1 MKPKLTLN
9 ITAKTVEGGSDNAL
23 QAAAE
28 RKTKATETLADA
40 WLRILAMKNSDT
52 DAVKLREVKRAMDA
66 GDIGRDVAS
75 AGKRFSKA
83 EALRL
88 YAVLAESQREQKLAD
103 LVANTPSNY
112 RLLTD
117 IDEVRAVVADA
128 FNELIIAVDTE
139 TTGLDV
145 YVDVI
150 VGVSLTLPTADMH
163 YYIPIQPTEDERA
176 LPSEDVLNVLKPL
189 MESEEVG
196 KVFHNANYDIQMFK
210 RHGIDLRGL
219 AWDTQTAMHVL
230 NENEDAPVKGKQ
242 PGTYR
247 LKDLATKYLGEP
259 SDTFA
264 ELFGKNAKFAEVPLD
279 IALVYGAKDTDLTW
293 RLYEFQYAHMAKMPT
308 VLEYYQTVE
317 VPLLYVIVELER
329 NGYVLDLDFA
339 KKFGHELQTQANE
352 LHDYLITE
360 LSKYHDS
367 DEPMNINSPQQLR
380 PALSKHIGKEL
391 PNLDAKRTLKPLRS
405 KHEII
410 DKLLE
415 YRRITKL
422 SGTYIDTLPTKQH
435 PVTKRWHSR
444 FNPMGTVTGRFSSGM
459 DKDNSDDQSFN
470 VQNQPKKARKMFVA
484 PPGKVLVGADF
495 KAQEIRCVAYL
506 SKEPALIKA
515 FIENKDPYAN
525 LAVEFTGL
533 PYEEVYKTA
542 DGGDT
547 EWRKKMKVAWLA
559 ALYGASGFT
568 LGEWLGVP
576 KKEAEDFM
584 AKLWKSLP
592 ALGSWIEGNTE
603 FVKQHGFVWMDKEQ
617 RKRRLPEAKWKRE
630 FIPYGKYDDPKY
642 ADARKHNGK
651 IGGAIR
657 QATNARVQGSS
668 AIQTKVTMIRA
679 HEECSKRDGWQLW
692 ASVHDELLFEIPSD
706 FTREDI
712 AVIEDVMLNSY
723 QFGEVSNGT
732 DIEVMTV
739 WGEGMPVEE
748 WFANKETEEHA

>member
-1 MKPKLTLN
+1 MTPNNKPKLTLN
-9 ITAKTVEGGSDNAL
+9 IAAKPSADTAQAL
-23 QAAAE
+23 TDAVG
-28 RKTKATETLADA
+28 RKVKATESLTDA
-40 WLRILAMKNSDT
+40 WVRILAMKNGDS
-52 DAVKLREVKRAMDA
+52 DAVKLREVKRAMDE
-66 GDIGRDVAS
+66 GTIGRAVES
-75 AGKRFSKA
+75 SGKRFSKA
-83 EALRL
+83 ECLRL
-88 YAVLAESQREQKLAD
+88 YTILAESQREQKLAD
-103 LVANTPSNY
+103 LVANIPDNY
-112 RLLTD
+112 VLLLD
-117 IDEVRAVVADA
+117 DEAIRKVTNVPYNAMNNPIV
-128 FNELIIAVDTE
+128 AVDTE

-150 VGVSLTLPTADMH
+150 VGVSITLPSSDTH
-163 YYIPIQPTEDERA
+163 YYIPFKPTLDDRA
-176 LPSEDVLNVLKPL
+176 LPIEKLELIRTLIESDVI
-189 MESEEVG
+189 G
-196 KVFHNANYDIQMFK
+196 KVLHNANYDINMFK
-210 RHGIDLRGL
+210 RHGIELNGL
-219 AWDTQTAMHVL
+219 AWDTMTAMHVL
-230 NENEDAPVKGKQ
+230 NENEPSYA
-242 PGTYR
+242 
-247 LKDLATKYLGEP
+247 LKNLATKYLGEP

-264 ELFGKNAKFAEVPLD
+264 ELFGKDAKFAEVPLD
-279 IALVYGAKDTDLTW
+279 IALVYAAKDTDLTW
-293 RLYEFQYAHMAKMPT
+293 RLYEFQRSHMEKMPN
-308 VLEYYQTVE
+308 VLRYYETVE

-352 LHDYLITE
+352 LHAYLIAE
-360 LSKYHDS
+360 LSKHHDS
-367 DEPMNINSPQQLR
+367 DEPMNLNSPQQLR

-444 FNPMGTVTGRFSSGM
+444 YNPMGTVTGRFSSGM

-470 VQNQPKKARKMFVA
+470 VQNQPKNARKMFVA
-484 PPGKVLVGADF
+484 PPGKVIVGADF

-515 FIENKDPYAN
+515 FVENKDPYAN

-542 DGGDT
+542 DGEDT

-584 AKLWKSLP
+584 SKLWKSLP
-592 ALGSWIEGNTE
+592 SLGSWITGNTE
-603 FVKQHGFVWMDKEQ
+603 FVKKNGYVWMDKEQ
-617 RKRRLPEAKWKRE
+617 RKRRLPEAKGTRKN
-630 FIPYGKYDDPKY
+630 IPYGKYDDPKY
-642 ADARKHNGK
+642 AEDKRHNGK
-651 IGGAIR
+651 IGGSIR

-679 HEECSKRDGWQLW
+679 HEECRKRDGWHLW
-692 ASVHDELLFEIPSD
+692 SSCHDELLFEIPED

-723 QFGEVSNGT
+723 QFGEVKNGT
-732 DIEVMTV
+732 DIEVMRV
-739 WGEGMPVEE
+739 WGGGITVDN
-748 WFANKETEEHA
+748 WFANKETEELN